1 MVIGVVGL
9 GTMGGATAR
18 RMLAAGLTV
27 HGYDPEKSATDAFI
41 EAGGVAFGSP
51 ADLAAG
57 CDVILVWLPTPQ
69 SLLDTA
75 VGITESAHEGLLVV
89 EMGTLTLASK
99 DRARAILLHA
109 GVDMLD
115 APVSGSGRLAE
126 SGELTVYASGSETS
140 YELARPVFASFGT
153 SRYVGPFGHGSA
165 MKYIANL
172 LVAVHTAAAAEAHSL
187 GAAAG
192 LDPEMVQQVIADG
205 VGSSRMWEL
214 RGNLMVA
221 DDYDPPGGRLDN
233 LAKDIEIIAGYARR
247 MGSATPLLDVAAE
260 LFAAA
265 EAAGLGHLDAAA
277 VRRVL
282 PD

>member
-1 MVIGVVGL
+1 MVIGVIGL

-18 RMLAAGLTV
+18 RMTASGLPV
-27 HGYDPEKSATDAFI
+27 RGYDADPGATAAFVA
-41 EAGGVAFGSP
+41 AGGVSAES
-51 ADLAAG
+51 AAELAAG
-57 CDVILVWLPTPQ
+57 CDLILLWLPTPQ

-75 VGITESAHEGLLVV
+75 VAVTESPREGLLVV

-99 DRARAILLHA
+99 DRARAILLRA
-109 GVDMLD
+109 GIDMLD
-115 APVSGSGRLAE
+115 APVSGSGGLAE
-126 SGELTVYASGSETS
+126 AGELTVYASGTEAS
-140 YELARPVFASFGT
+140 YERARPVFASFGT

-192 LDPEMVQQVIADG
+192 LDPAVVQEVIADG

-214 RGNLMVA
+214 RGPLMA
-221 DDYDPPGGRLDN
+221 AGRFDPPTGRLDN
-233 LAKDIEIIAGYARR
+233 LTKDLEIIADYARR

-260 LFAAA
+260 LFRAA

-277 VRRVL
+277 VRMAL
-282 PD
+282 PR

>member
-18 RMLAAGLTV
+18 RLLAAGNTV
-27 HGYDPEKSATDAFI
+27 SGFDPDPKATAGFV
-41 EAGGVAFGSP
+41 EAGG
-51 ADLAAG
+51 LASESTGELAER
-57 CDVILVWLPTPQ
+57 CDIILVWLPTPQ

-75 VGITESAHEGLLVV
+75 VAITESAHEGLLVV
-89 EMGTLTLASK
+89 EMGTLTIASK
-99 DRARAILLHA
+99 DRARAILLRA
-109 GVDMLD
+109 GIDMLD

-126 SGELTVYASGSETS
+126 AGELTVYASGSEAS
-140 YELARPVFASFGT
+140 YERVRPVFESFGT

-192 LDPEMVQQVIADG
+192 LDPDVVQQVIADG

-214 RGNLMVA
+214 RGPLMA
-221 DDYDPPGGRLDN
+221 GDAYDPPAGRLDN
-233 LAKDIEIIAGYARR
+233 LTKDVDIIADYARR
-247 MGSATPLLDVAAE
+247 MGAATPLLDVAAD
-260 LFAAA
+260 LFHAA
-265 EAAGLGHLDAAA
+265 EAAGLGHLDAGA
-277 VRRVL
+277 VKTVL
-282 PD
+282 G